1 MSKNTIANLHLSLW
15 ELPICPVTMNH
26 VYPRLTQLTTFKFL
40 CFVNFVSAVF
50 SSLVQVFAGP
60 TKDDII
66 DYFELDENNSFSMCL
81 GFLSSAIDSFEN
93 GHSPLSEVLHLTSNL
108 QVCTDH
114 RQQLYA

>member
-1 MSKNTIANLHLSLW
+1 MSKNTIANLHLSSW

-26 VYPRLTQLTTFKFL
+26 VCPKTHTFNFL
-40 CFVNFVSAVF
+40 CSVNFVSAVF
-50 SSLVQVFAGP
+50 ASLVQDFAGP

-66 DYFELDENNSFSMCL
+66 DYFELDENNAFSMCL